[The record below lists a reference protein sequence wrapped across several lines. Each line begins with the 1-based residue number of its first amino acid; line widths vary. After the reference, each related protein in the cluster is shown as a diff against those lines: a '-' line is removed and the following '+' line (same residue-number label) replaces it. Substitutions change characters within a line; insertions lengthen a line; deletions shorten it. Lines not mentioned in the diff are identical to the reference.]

1 MPLMTSPDVPAGAT
15 NERDSTDLVEAGVY
29 SAPAEGFEHGL
40 VVLAMGGSYYL
51 APSDTGYRLLVEP
64 AALAAVREQLA
75 CFDRESIG
83 WPPRPAVEE
92 RPARRLELF
101 TPLLWALLVMAV
113 FWGQGAWP
121 GRWEEAG
128 ALDPRAVFDQG
139 EWWRLATA
147 LFLHADVGHL
157 VGNVVSGVFVFATV
171 VSTIGRRRGWLL
183 LALASLAGS
192 LAVAALNYPGP
203 YRSLGTSTAVF
214 AGLGLLTG
222 RALRVLQRPGR
233 PHRWRT
239 VLGPL
244 AAGLTL
250 LGLYGAGEAHTDV
263 GAHLTGFAAGLVL
276 GFAAALARQ
285 ADTAGR
291 SST

>member
-1 MPLMTSPDVPAGAT
+1 MPLMSSPDVPAGAT

-29 SAPAEGFEHGL
+29 STSAEGFEHGL
-40 VVLAMGGSYYL
+40 VVLAMGESYYL
-51 APSDTGYRLLVEP
+51 APSDNGYRLLVEP

-75 CFDRESIG
+75 YFDRESIG

-92 RPARRLELF
+92 RSVRRLELF
-101 TPLLWALLVMAV
+101 TPLLWAFLVMAV

-121 GRWEEAG
+121 GMWEEAG

-157 VGNVVSGVFVFATV
+157 VGNVLSGVFVFAAV

-203 YRSLGTSTAVF
+203 DRSLGASTAVF

-222 RALRVLQRPGR
+222 RAIRVLQRPGR

-244 AAGLTL
+244 ATGLTL
-250 LGLYGAGEAHTDV
+250 LGLYGAGEVHTDV

-276 GFAAALARQ
+276 GFAAALARH

>member
-1 MPLMTSPDVPAGAT
+1 MPLMSSPDVPAGAT
-15 NERDSTDLVEAGVY
+15 NERDSMDLVEAGVY
-29 SAPAEGFEHGL
+29 STSAEGFEHGL
-40 VVLAMGGSYYL
+40 VVLAMGESYYL

-64 AALAAVREQLA
+64 VALAAARDQLT

-92 RPARRLELF
+92 RPVRRLELF

-121 GRWEEAG
+121 GTWEEAG

-157 VGNVVSGVFVFATV
+157 VGNVLSGVFVFAAV

-183 LALASLAGS
+183 LALASLAGN

-203 YRSLGTSTAVF
+203 YRSLGASTAVF

-244 AAGLTL
+244 ATGLTL
-250 LGLYGAGEAHTDV
+250 LGLYGAGEVHTDV

-276 GFAAALARQ
+276 GFAAALARH